1 MKYISSIEQMA
12 MMQGREEGREAER
25 MGLLMRL
32 LERLLGPV
40 NSEMREAIEQ
50 LGRDKQLQLVDD
62 LLDFKHFDDLE
73 AWLAHHVNPL

>member
-1 MKYISSIEQMA
+1 MQLPQAKAIQYKEELRKMETGPMKYISS
-12 MMQGREEGREAER
+12 
-25 MGLLMRL
+25 
-32 LERLLGPV
+32 V
-40 NSEMREAIEQ
+40 EQ